1 MILSQ
6 VCLSFFLSK
15 ETDWR
20 DGLAKPFWK
29 ADGRRRLRVPKP
41 RKSVFSELPKSS
53 VREVA
58 RWVGQPELMRFA
70 TVDDT
75 VYGYYGR
82 AFAAVREIAENLPV
96 VRSGIRMGQ
105 LFGGRLKP
113 DHALAMFHDLNP
125 EAAPTAVL
133 DREQALDYLR
143 KRETDPALLSE
154 GINRI
159 ACDGLTLGWI
169 KRIGNRSNN
178 LYPKELRIATL

>member
-1 MILSQ
+1 MGG
-6 VCLSFFLSK
+6 
-15 ETDWR
+15 T
-20 DGLAKPFWK
+20 A
-29 ADGRRRLRVPKP
+29 
-41 RKSVFSELPKSS
+41 
-53 VREVA
+53 
-58 RWVGQPELMRFA
+58 ELMRFA

-143 KRETDPALLSE
+143 KRETDPTLLTRGST
-154 GINRI
+154 GSP
-159 ACDGLTLGWI
+159 ATAWTLGWI

>member
-1 MILSQ
+1 M
-6 VCLSFFLSK
+6 
-15 ETDWR
+15 
-20 DGLAKPFWK
+20 
-29 ADGRRRLRVPKP
+29 
-41 RKSVFSELPKSS
+41 
-53 VREVA
+53 REVA

-82 AFAAVREIAENLPV
+82 AFAAVQSRT
-96 VRSGIRMGQ
+96 VRWA
-105 LFGGRLKP
+105 FGWVSFSDWLKP

-143 KRETDPALLSE
+143 KRETDPTLLSE